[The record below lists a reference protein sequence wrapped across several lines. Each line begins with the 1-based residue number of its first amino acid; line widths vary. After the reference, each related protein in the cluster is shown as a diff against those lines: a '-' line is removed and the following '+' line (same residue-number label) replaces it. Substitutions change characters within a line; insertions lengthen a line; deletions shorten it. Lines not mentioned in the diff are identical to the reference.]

1 MKITVTESMF
11 RDQFHLHGRG
21 KQFSYEALTAL
32 YEYFEELDRESE
44 NEYELDVIEICCE
57 YTEYATALDAVMNY
71 SFEINN
77 ELDEEEKEK
86 EALDF
91 LNDNT
96 LVIIFNGGIIIQN
109 F

>member
-11 RDQFHLHGRG
+11 RDQFRLHGRG
-21 KQFSYEALTAL
+21 NKFSYEALTAL
-32 YEYFEELDRESE
+32 YEYLEELDREKE

-57 YTEYATALDAVMNY
+57 YTEYATALDAVYFY

-77 ELDEEEKEK
+77 ELNEEEKEK
-86 EALDF
+86 EALNF

-96 LVIIFNGGIIIQN
+96 LVIIFSGGIIIQN